1 MSDQGQDQYKETAR
15 LTYESLL
22 EMRRLSFAAQ
32 ADYGK
37 WLISSI
43 FLMHG
48 SAIGGL
54 AFKTATTGAP
64 SYLAAILWFVIGM
77 ILALGAGFSAWW
89 NFSLAAQQYDGWAKP
104 AMLFNRERWP
114 SEATKIGGIRET
126 RWISIGCGVLSVL
139 ALLGGALHVFCAW
152 K

>member
-1 MSDQGQDQYKETAR
+1 MGGLSEDSYKEVAK
-15 LTYESLL
+15 LTYDGML
-22 EMRRLSFAAQ
+22 EMRRLSYSTQ

-48 SAIGGL
+48 SAIAGL
-54 AFKTATTGAP
+54 AFRASATGMP
-64 SYLAAILWFVIGM
+64 PYLSAVLWFVFGM

-89 NFSLAAQQYDGWAKP
+89 NFSAAADQYNTWAKP
-104 AMLFNRERWP
+104 AMLFDQSSWPTEAAKAREI
-114 SEATKIGGIRET
+114 EATK
-126 RWISIGCGVLSVL
+126 WLSIGCGVLSVV
-139 ALLGGALHVFCAW
+139 ALLGGAVHVLWTW